1 MMAPEYQPSDSRQVQ
16 FLATEDSAA
25 VSVEHTKVTDTK
37 RIYLGTYK
45 RWIWGSIL
53 ALCCLAPMA
62 AFIRASG
69 QQAAHG
75 KPMGLGR
82 HAAVDNLRRHSAF
95 IPAPRAGSLTAAQS
109 ETAMNVYVPDGMS
122 REEYAKIK
130 KKEAY
135 KGKNLGASGPR
146 GYKSR
151 SFNDF
156 VSQLENGDPNAKN
169 LPMFFAKEK
178 LARGEITMK
187 DIPYMQRGGAYDGSD
202 LETGPIAF
210 LKKAFKPKEKPES
223 TGEDFKKLKEG
234 SSAYN
239 SRMFGAVDRVNN
251 APKIDFSKNNVV
263 KNDAV
268 KTENKRPNIF
278 R

>member
-1 MMAPEYQPSDSRQVQ
+1 MMAPVQFHKDQPSDSRQVQ
-16 FLATEDSAA
+16 FLQTEDSSA
-25 VSVEHTKVTDTK
+25 VSVEHTKDTK
-37 RIYLGTYK
+37 RIYLGSYK
-45 RWIWGSIL
+45 RVIGGSIL
-53 ALCCLAPMA
+53 ALCCLAPVA
-62 AFIRASG
+62 VFIG
-69 QQAAHG
+69 QHG
-75 KPMGLGR
+75 AKPESQTS
-82 HAAVDNLRRHSAF
+82 DNLRRHSAF

-109 ETAMNVYVPDGMS
+109 ETAMNAYVPDGMS
-122 REEYAKIK
+122 REEYAKLK

-135 KGKNLGASGPR
+135 KGQNLGASGPR

-202 LETGPIAF
+202 LETGPIGF

-239 SRMFGAVDRVNN
+239 SRLFGAVDSVSN
-251 APKIDFSKNNVV
+251 APKIDFSKNGATQ
-263 KNDAV
+263 K
-268 KTENKRPNIF
+268 KSGGGGWF